1 MSLMEDEIR
10 SMFELIAIRKSLL
23 YKTQDYCIT
32 SSKTKINK
40 KDHMKL
46 NDFWMFMN
54 STIHARRQPTE
65 KIFFLFYCSHNT
77 EKT

>member
-1 MSLMEDEIR
+1 MSLMEVEIG
-10 SMFELIAIRKSLL
+10 SMFELIAIGKSFL

-32 SSKTKINK
+32 SSKIKINK

-54 STIHARRQPTE
+54 STIHA
-65 KIFFLFYCSHNT
+65 K
-77 EKT
+77 K